1 MHHVYRG
8 PEPVNSGPI
17 RDQHTRPW
25 IRFYRD
31 GMGSRPSDSHW
42 RRFAGLL
49 ENVFVGLCA
58 FCEEHC
64 KGEVEHFLPKSL
76 YPHLVYYWSNW
87 LFSCH
92 DCNNTKG
99 KKWPELG
106 YVDPCAFS
114 KRGRPE
120 VFFSF
125 DTTTGEVLPKDDL
138 DPLQHR
144 KAQNTIDDLGRNDRH
159 HLRKRIDWL
168 RRVSGSLQS
177 EPGNL
182 TETEERQRKYLSSYA
197 APFSSIVKAWLS
209 ENGY

>member
-49 ENVFVGLCA
+49 ENVFGGLCA

-99 KKWPELG
+99 KNGPNWVMSIRVPFQNAVVRRSSFPSTPRQEKFFPKMTLTPFNTG
-106 YVDPCAFS
+106 
-114 KRGRPE
+114 KRKTRSMIWG
-120 VFFSF
+120 S
-125 DTTTGEVLPKDDL
+125 TTAIT
-138 DPLQHR
+138 
-144 KAQNTIDDLGRNDRH
+144 
-159 HLRKRIDWL
+159 
-168 RRVSGSLQS
+168 
-177 EPGNL
+177 
-182 TETEERQRKYLSSYA
+182 
-197 APFSSIVKAWLS
+197 
-209 ENGY
+209 